1 VCGAG
6 ACIAYVRSLLLTR
19 SVSYSPLASW
29 CCRLRAGD
37 FITGGLKSIGL
48 AIAKMQESEE
58 KAAAAKKKGKK

>member
-1 VCGAG
+1 
-6 ACIAYVRSLLLTR
+6 
-19 SVSYSPLASW
+19 
-29 CCRLRAGD
+29 LRAGD